1 MENVE
6 NILERLYS
14 FYKVAGA
21 SELSEKINTTQQT
34 ISNWKKRNS
43 ISAIKKKC
51 RELGIYREIFKD
63 EIKQAED
70 LILKVLKKE
79 EEDERKN
86 SIDEDTMF
94 HIQNLFIIAKKKNL
108 LKELKTELS
117 MMYLKYSTYDKD
129 SKTESGENIFNDK
142 IVFEVKKE
150 KEANE

>member
-1 MENVE
+1 MD
-6 NILERLYS
+6 
-14 FYKVAGA
+14 FYQV
-21 SELSEKINTTQQT
+21 STFTELSKLLDIGQPAITK
-34 ISNWKKRNS
+34 WKKNNS
-43 ISAIKKKC
+43 ISAIKRKC

-63 EIKQAED
+63 EISKAEA
-70 LILKVLKKE
+70 LILETLNKQK
-79 EEDERKN
+79 EDERKN

-129 SKTESGENIFNDK
+129 SKTESGENIFKDK

>member
-1 MENVE
+1 MTASDLINK
-6 NILERLYS
+6 IMD
-14 FYKVAGA
+14 FYQV
-21 SELSEKINTTQQT
+21 STFTELSKLLDIGQPAITK
-34 ISNWKKRNS
+34 WKKNNS
-43 ISAIKKKC
+43 ISAIKRKC

-63 EIKQAED
+63 EISKAEA
-70 LILKVLKKE
+70 LILETLNKQK
-79 EEDERKN
+79 EDERKN

-129 SKTESGENIFNDK
+129 SKTESGENIFKDK